1 MPSEFSLE
9 GKNALV
15 IGSSNVLGRAAAVA
29 LAEAGANVGVTTTT
43 RSKRE
48 EVVANSCANEIW
60 ALDRKGF
67 AQEIDAADEADV
79 QAVVQRTVTELGS
92 LDILVNAPDL
102 PFAKP
107 LPEITPAEWRRA
119 IDVNLTGVYLA
130 CRAAGVVMISAEG
143 APDSRGSGS
152 NLIAGSSDSRGSGF
166 NLTGAGRGGRII
178 NIVSLLGERGLAN
191 GSAYCAAQA
200 GVLNFTRA
208 LALEW
213 ARTGV
218 TVNAIGAGWT
228 EGMGIIGGPEGKARL
243 ERYLPYKRL
252 GKPDEIA
259 GAVVYLASDVA
270 EYLTGQVIWIE
281 GGALSHV

>member
-1 MPSEFSLE
+1 MASEFSLA
-9 GKNALV
+9 GKHALV
-15 IGSSNVLGRAAAVA
+15 IGVSNVLGRAAAVA
-29 LAEAGANVGVTTTT
+29 LAEAGANVAVTTTT
-43 RSKRE
+43 RSQRE
-48 EVVANSCANEIW
+48 GVVANSCANEIW
-60 ALDRKGF
+60 ALNRKGF
-67 AQEIDAADEADV
+67 AQAIDAADESAV
-79 QAVVQRTVTELGS
+79 QSAVERAVSELGS

-107 LPEITPAEWRRA
+107 LPEIAAAEWRRA

-130 CRAAGVVMISAEG
+130 CRAAGEVML
-143 APDSRGSGS
+143 APKPGGP
-152 NLIAGSSDSRGSGF
+152 GF
-166 NLTGAGRGGRII
+166 NLTGVGRSGRII

-213 ARTGV
+213 ARRGV
-218 TVNAIGAGWT
+218 TVNAVGAGWT
-228 EGMGIIGGPEGKARL
+228 EGMGIITDESKAQL

-252 GKPDEIA
+252 GQPDEIA
-259 GAVVYLASDVA
+259 GAVVYLASGVA

>member
-1 MPSEFSLE
+1 
-9 GKNALV
+9 V
-15 IGSSNVLGRAAAVA
+15 IGASGSLGRAAAVA

-43 RSKRE
+43 RAKRE
-48 EVVANSCANEIW
+48 EVVANSCANEVW

-67 AQEIDAADEADV
+67 AQAIDVADEADV
-79 QAVVQRTVTELGS
+79 QAVVRRTVSEFGS
-92 LDILVNAPDL
+92 LDILVNAHDL
-102 PFAKP
+102 AFGKP
-107 LPEITPAEWRRA
+107 LAEITASEWRRV

-130 CRAAGVVMISAEG
+130 CRAAGEVMLA
-143 APDSRGSGS
+143 RGS
-152 NLIAGSSDSRGSGF
+152 
-166 NLTGAGRGGRII
+166 GRII
-178 NIVSLLGERGLAN
+178 NVASILGERGLAN

-200 GVLNFTRA
+200 AVLNLTRA

-228 EGMGIIGGPEGKARL
+228 EGMGIIGGNEGRAQL

-252 GKPDEIA
+252 GKPEEIG
-259 GAVVYLASDVA
+259 GAVVYVASDIA
-270 EYLTGQVIWIE
+270 EYMTGQVLWIE

>member
-1 MPSEFSLE
+1 MASEFSLA

-15 IGSSNVLGRAAAVA
+15 IGVSNVLGRAAAVA

-67 AQEIDAADEADV
+67 AHAIDAADESAV
-79 QAVVQRTVTELGS
+79 QSAVERAVSELGS

-107 LPEITPAEWRRA
+107 LPEIAAAEWRRA

-130 CRAAGVVMISAEG
+130 CRAAGEVML
-143 APDSRGSGS
+143 APKPGGPGFNLTGDSPKPG
-152 NLIAGSSDSRGSGF
+152 GSGF
-166 NLTGAGRGGRII
+166 NLTGVGRRGRII

-213 ARTGV
+213 ARSGV
-218 TVNAIGAGWT
+218 TVNAVGAGWT
-228 EGMGIIGGPEGKARL
+228 EGMGIIGGEDGKARL